1 MDLSRVKD
9 PETLRTAAQLLEREN
24 RKLLE
29 KVLALQAEVA
39 ALKGQT
45 PDSLQLRLAQLEEQL
60 AQRNHK
66 LFGDSSERRPHN
78 GAKPPPEKPV
88 RPGHGPRAQPALPLV
103 EVEHVLD
110 DADRA
115 CPQCGGALEE
125 MTGQYE
131 ESEEI
136 DVVERRFVL
145 KRHKR
150 KKYRCGCNAC
160 VETALGPA
168 KLKPGA
174 RYSIDFAI
182 EVAVAKYA
190 DHAPL
195 ERQVRIMAREGL
207 VIDSQTLWDQID
219 SLAKVLRALPAT
231 LKEYLHAQPVLGADE
246 TRWRMLSAKGKD
258 LGEAKQWQVWG
269 LSAPKAVCYAI
280 LDSRSTEAGRTVLG
294 GYRGIV
300 MADGY
305 GVYGSLSKEDG
316 SFTLVN
322 CWAHVRRKYLDIESF
337 FPTKVGEVVGMI
349 GELYAVER
357 EAAEDPDPEAR
368 RARLR
373 AERSRE
379 IIGRIH
385 RWALETEALPQSGL
399 RKAIEYMGSLWKGLT
414 RFLED
419 PRIPLDNN
427 ASERALRGPVVGR
440 KNHYGSQSRRGTE
453 VAALFYSAIES
464 AKLAGVEPKAYLRAA
479 THAALQ
485 GDPIPLPHT
494 LAAAAP

>member
-1 MDLSRVKD
+1 
-9 PETLRTAAQLLEREN
+9 
-24 RKLLE
+24 
-29 KVLALQAEVA
+29 
-39 ALKGQT
+39 
-45 PDSLQLRLAQLEEQL
+45 
-60 AQRNHK
+60 
-66 LFGDSSERRPHN
+66 
-78 GAKPPPEKPV
+78 
-88 RPGHGPRAQPALPLV
+88 
-103 EVEHVLD
+103 
-110 DADRA
+110 
-115 CPQCGGALEE
+115 
-125 MTGQYE
+125 
-131 ESEEI
+131 
-136 DVVERRFVL
+136 
-145 KRHKR
+145 
-150 KKYRCGCNAC
+150 

-195 ERQVRIMAREGL
+195 ERQVRIMGREGL
-207 VIDSQTLWDQID
+207 VIDSQTLWDQIE

-269 LSAPKAVCYAI
+269 LSAPKAVYYTI
-280 LDSRSTEAGRTVLG
+280 LDSRSADAGRTVLG
-294 GYRGIV
+294 GYRGVV

-305 GVYGSLSKEDG
+305 GVYGSLSKEEIG
-316 SFTLVN
+316 FTLAN

-337 FPTKVGEVVGMI
+337 FPVKAGEVIAMI

-373 AERSRE
+373 GERSRE
-379 IIGRIH
+379 IVGRIH

-399 RKAIEYMGSLWKGLT
+399 RKAIEYMGSLWKGLI

-479 THAALQ
+479 TRAALQ

-494 LAAAAP
+494 LATAAP